1 MSNRPRQSRS
11 PGSAFA
17 IVLGVALLVL
27 AGTRIATAL
36 GESEPTLEARLAAAP
51 ANASLWLELAERDE
65 NGKAL
70 RLSIL
75 TGPREPDFAPRQAAL
90 AERLGPRL
98 DDDTRALL
106 K

>member
-1 MSNRPRQSRS
+1 MNDPSRQSRRAE
-11 PGSAFA
+11 SAFS
-17 IVLGVALLVL
+17 IVLGLALL
-27 AGTRIATAL
+27 AISGMSIATAL
-36 GESEPTLEARLAAAP
+36 GGPKPTLEERLASSP
-51 ANASLWLELAERDE
+51 ANPSLWLELAERDE

-75 TGPREPDFAPRQAAL
+75 TGPREPDLAPRQAAL
-90 AERLGPRL
+90 AEKLGSRL